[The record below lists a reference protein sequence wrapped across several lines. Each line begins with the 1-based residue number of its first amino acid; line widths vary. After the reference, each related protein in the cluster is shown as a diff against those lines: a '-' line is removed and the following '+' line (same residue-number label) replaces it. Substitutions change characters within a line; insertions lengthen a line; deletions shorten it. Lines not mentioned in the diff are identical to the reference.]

1 MDNQPQTQQQPQ
13 PAGTLIPVNDATAP
27 APAAPV
33 QASAESASVK
43 ELELDGYK
51 FKVDTDLLD
60 DVDAFALINKIENEN
75 QITAVVPLM
84 HFLVGKEAFDKIKQH
99 FIDADGEANKD
110 KPDYKPRMRIAKLGE
125 IYQVIIKNFDPKD

>member
-1 MDNQPQTQQQPQ
+1 M
-13 PAGTLIPVNDATAP
+13 
-27 APAAPV
+27 
-33 QASAESASVK
+33 AEPTPPTETSTTK
-43 ELELDGYK
+43 ELEIEGYK

-84 HFLVGKEAFDKIKQH
+84 HFLIGKPEFDKLKAH
-99 FIDADGEANKD
+99 FTKIDAEAHKD
-110 KPDYKPRMRIAKLGE
+110 VEGYKPRLRIGKLGE

>member
-1 MDNQPQTQQQPQ
+1 MADTKP
-13 PAGTLIPVNDATAP
+13 PVETTTT
-27 APAAPV
+27 
-33 QASAESASVK
+33 K
-43 ELELDGYK
+43 ELDIEGYK

-84 HFLVGKEAFDKIKQH
+84 HFLIGAPEFEKMKQH
-99 FIDADGEANKD
+99 FTEKDAEEHKD
-110 KPDYKPRMRIAKLGE
+110 DKAYKPRLRIGKLGD

>member
-1 MDNQPQTQQQPQ
+1 MAEPQT
-13 PAGTLIPVNDATAP
+13 VNN
-27 APAAPV
+27 
-33 QASAESASVK
+33 SVK
-43 ELELDGYK
+43 ELELDGCK

-84 HFLVGKEAFDKIKQH
+84 HFLVGKDEFERIKQH
-99 FIDADGEANKD
+99 FTDKDAEAHKGVEG
-110 KPDYKPRMRIAKLGE
+110 YKPRLRIGKLGE

>member
-1 MDNQPQTQQQPQ
+1 MAD
-13 PAGTLIPVNDATAP
+13 TAP
-27 APAAPV
+27 ETATT
-33 QASAESASVK
+33 K
-43 ELELDGYK
+43 ELDFEGYK

-84 HFLVGKEAFDKIKQH
+84 HFLIGKEEFDKLKAH
-99 FIDADGEANKD
+99 FVAKDAEAHKD
-110 KPDYKPRMRIAKLGE
+110 EKGYKPRLRIAKLGD

>member
-1 MDNQPQTQQQPQ
+1 MEWYITMAD
-13 PAGTLIPVNDATAP
+13 AGKTDA
-27 APAAPV
+27 
-33 QASAESASVK
+33 QKEIELK

-60 DVDAFALINKIENEN
+60 DVEAFALINKIENEN

-84 HFLVGKEAFDKIKQH
+84 YFLIGKPAFEDMKKYFTQKDDEAHNDVKGYH
-99 FIDADGEANKD
+99 
-110 KPDYKPRMRIAKLGE
+110 PRLRLGKLGE